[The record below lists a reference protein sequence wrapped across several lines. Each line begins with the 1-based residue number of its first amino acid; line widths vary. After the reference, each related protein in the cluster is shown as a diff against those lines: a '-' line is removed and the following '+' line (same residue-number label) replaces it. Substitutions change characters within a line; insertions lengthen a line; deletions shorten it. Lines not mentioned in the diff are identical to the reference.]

1 MPVFNV
7 AGQNIPAGAVR
18 TRGDVTPGENFD
30 GASIQLVDSSGDW
43 PDVPDPTR
51 HVRLFG
57 LQQSF
62 DGGTNWEWG
71 PVWIGHPTGDPN
83 VQFGPGGVDYWM
95 PFGHRRRDGSM
106 PGIAFSSSQI
116 TGLGTTHLRLA
127 IYVDSAIRLG
137 AQIVTQRDG
146 N

>member
-1 MPVFNV
+1 
-7 AGQNIPAGAVR
+7 
-18 TRGDVTPGENFD
+18 
-30 GASIQLVDSSGDW
+30 
-43 PDVPDPTR
+43 
-51 HVRLFG
+51 
-57 LQQSF
+57 
-62 DGGTNWEWG
+62 
-71 PVWIGHPTGDPN
+71 
-83 VQFGPGGVDYWM
+83 
-95 PFGHRRRDGSM
+95 M